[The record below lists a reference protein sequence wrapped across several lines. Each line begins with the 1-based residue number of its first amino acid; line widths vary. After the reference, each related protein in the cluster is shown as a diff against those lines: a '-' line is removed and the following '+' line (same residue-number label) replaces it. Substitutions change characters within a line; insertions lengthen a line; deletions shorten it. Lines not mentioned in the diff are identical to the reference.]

1 MTDGSHINPNEN
13 LNDYACSD
21 VFEWVINLWDHAD
34 HARII
39 LLRSSDFKVLLF
51 HPDVLSGIG
60 GGWIE
65 VYHTGLFFPYL
76 GLMLLNGDMVTS
88 YMNVDNLV

>member
-1 MTDGSHINPNEN
+1 MDIERCISNEE

-21 VFEWVINLWDHAD
+21 MFEWVINLWDHSD

-39 LLRSSDFKVLLF
+39 MLRGSDFQVLMY
-51 HPDVLSGIG
+51 HPNTLQGIG

-65 VYHTGLFFPYL
+65 VQNTGLFFPYL
-76 GLMLLNGDMVTS
+76 GLTILNADMVSDYSTQRAT
-88 YMNVDNLV
+88 